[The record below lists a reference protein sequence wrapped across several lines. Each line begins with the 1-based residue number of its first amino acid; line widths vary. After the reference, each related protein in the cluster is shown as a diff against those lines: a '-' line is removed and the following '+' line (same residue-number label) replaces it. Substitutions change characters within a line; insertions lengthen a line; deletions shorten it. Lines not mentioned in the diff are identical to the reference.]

1 MYNFKIIEDA
11 SHALGARYL
20 NNPVG
25 NCKYSDITVFSTH
38 PVKIITTIEGG
49 IATTNDLNL
58 YSKLSALRNHGIYR
72 KKHNKNSYKNIR
84 SHFDQVLLGYNYRMS
99 DVQAGLGLSQLKKLK
114 GLFH

>member
-1 MYNFKIIEDA
+1 ML
-11 SHALGARYL
+11 LGAKYL

-72 KKHNKNSYKNIR
+72 KNIIKI
-84 SHFDQVLLGYNYRMS
+84 VLKY
-99 DVQAGLGLSQLKKLK
+99 
-114 GLFH
+114 